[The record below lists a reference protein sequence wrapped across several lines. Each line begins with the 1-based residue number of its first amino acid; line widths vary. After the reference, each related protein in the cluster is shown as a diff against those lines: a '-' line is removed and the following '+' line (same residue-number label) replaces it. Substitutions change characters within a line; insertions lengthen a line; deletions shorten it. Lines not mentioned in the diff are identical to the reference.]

1 MFDVHVDSIDP
12 ARDPLR
18 SSYNGAQCKWL
29 KAQLKVWDKGS
40 RSSRLKMLGEF
51 VARARHKTGPQ
62 LEMDYGNGA
71 SLFLARISA
80 YLRLTY
86 LLGHSTAALLDA
98 ISIFVSASSGNRF
111 LTQFIEVGGVVT
123 VLDVLTIPRLPV
135 EDKKKALHLLC
146 HVANAGRHYK
156 EQICEHGGIDV
167 VLGFLSSTTDDKAH
181 SICQRLLSDLGRGNP
196 RHGTIILEEVIP
208 VLNCDVPGACRVSA
222 QVIPPCSPL
231 DPGPLMELHPQRVA
245 RALLAADAIGGSSD
259 NSKKNGLKQPLVLG
273 AVQMLRSRNFQVQY
287 EASELLKV
295 LETLPGVLPILIPRL
310 VQCLSPPELALN
322 RMEADDEDALLA
334 MAFSGVTPEVTW
346 KKTSMTVMGGILQND
361 VVPHAFVQQASAV
374 KYLNGR
380 IDHFM
385 QICNVNEE
393 PVVTTEQ
400 YLLGLLSCLANGQHV
415 ESRKCG
421 LAALEEILAS
431 QAEVWAVGGNGSNVV
446 GSMLLEEMG
455 NAFKMYITGTP
466 DRALDDIPAAILET
480 LLAFLRRR
488 VPEGSMQAAGAALK
502 GSGVVMGRLESF
514 LQQGQRDGRAD
525 EFDAPAAAQF
535 SRPGSGNQS
544 KELVEEE
551 EEEEEDKYTK
561 EELRMLEM
569 LQMTNKDKKDM
580 RNELELEDASKQR
593 LLDDDPQ
600 VGDEVTRLSNGQ
612 VTRVGR
618 KLAAKDF
625 LDEVSSDDEG

>member
-111 LTQFIEVGGVVT
+111 LTQFIEM
-123 VLDVLTIPRLPV
+123 PRGSQPELR
-135 EDKKKALHLLC
+135 EA
-146 HVANAGRHYK
+146 
-156 EQICEHGGIDV
+156 DV
-167 VLGFLSSTTDDKAH
+167 VAWMPRGSQPELREADVVAWSSTTDDKAH

-222 QVIPPCSPL
+222 Q
-231 DPGPLMELHPQRVA
+231 VA

-322 RMEADDEDALLA
+322 RMEADDE
-334 MAFSGVTPEVTW
+334 
-346 KKTSMTVMGGILQND
+346 
-361 VVPHAFVQQASAV
+361 
-374 KYLNGR
+374 
-380 IDHFM
+380 
-385 QICNVNEE
+385 
-393 PVVTTEQ
+393 
-400 YLLGLLSCLANGQHV
+400 
-415 ESRKCG
+415 
-421 LAALEEILAS
+421 
-431 QAEVWAVGGNGSNVV
+431 
-446 GSMLLEEMG
+446 
-455 NAFKMYITGTP
+455 
-466 DRALDDIPAAILET
+466 
-480 LLAFLRRR
+480 
-488 VPEGSMQAAGAALK
+488 
-502 GSGVVMGRLESF
+502 
-514 LQQGQRDGRAD
+514 
-525 EFDAPAAAQF
+525 
-535 SRPGSGNQS
+535 
-544 KELVEEE
+544 
-551 EEEEEDKYTK
+551 
-561 EELRMLEM
+561 
-569 LQMTNKDKKDM
+569 
-580 RNELELEDASKQR
+580 
-593 LLDDDPQ
+593 
-600 VGDEVTRLSNGQ
+600 
-612 VTRVGR
+612 
-618 KLAAKDF
+618 
-625 LDEVSSDDEG
+625 